1 MSNSHLPLG
10 ALVEIKEGIEDDD
23 LPADRIGLIV
33 EKDEE
38 GGTYQVLLSN
48 GKRLQ
53 FNSYWLTTV
62 NTA

>member
-10 ALVEIKEGIEDDD
+10 ALVEIKRGIEDGD
-23 LPADRIGLIV
+23 LPVDRVGLIV
-33 EKDEE
+33 EINEEE
-38 GGTYQVLLSN
+38 GIYQVLLSN

-53 FNSYWLTTV
+53 FNSYWLTAV